1 MSSVVSVFIVDFLIS
16 TLPYGIHNNMQAFT
30 NIFSWIHKWLT
41 QLSYLS
47 VFGFCVF
54 GAPSYGIEISGILM
68 NSLEEPV
75 EGVVFINGELE
86 VLAGVDG
93 RFSGEIPV
101 GQVSIYA
108 ESNTGNENQKS
119 LIDSFY
125 AGVDTEVR
133 LRVKPLRT
141 VTITTELPLQAS
153 GPWLS
158 IFEAVTPGTQI
169 SSTDLQV
176 LQMTTLP
183 SGQSSYTKNFEL
195 PDGIY
200 RAQVR
205 ARWPN
210 HEDGA
215 YVAWIGFEVT
225 ELQNRFVITEEDR
238 YSTYPIKERPVDSA
252 MVIFEKDNL
261 NGYLKVIGSENAA
274 MPAMAL
280 TILNLQTGHY
290 TWGSSR
296 GDGSFELLING
307 QEGSE
312 FAIYQRGMVDGWQNF
327 QLGVGTNLRV
337 PYEIDSKDRFS
348 TEHSLSAFNSSP
360 TNKAQAN
367 LLGGKTAGIAQFS
380 GAFDF
385 SVLGAGSTGEFSGS
399 VQVVSPS
406 LPDLSLEWGSSELY
420 IEKIVDGSGWVVAA
434 SPENSSNFMTVSGL
448 PINGEPFVNDTRVGT
463 VTYSEIENVSPTTA
477 RAKFTASYDIPA
489 ALSDGRYQ
497 IHLRSGSLKSDVST
511 TITFTHNFAL
521 DASTSVLDGRV
532 GEFEIGAAQS
542 SKIDIA
548 LLANDYSNG
557 SRGAVPDERKNNFG
571 ITPGVIFNSH
581 QFVIDGS
588 VPFKSERTFHNLEP
602 FVPIVSWTTKG
613 HQVPLPI
620 KFKFPSGQLLV
631 TVTDPEGQVSTL
643 GPAVFKGTYL
653 NEPYAN
659 WGTIGGNGGAAP
671 QQYLKL
677 TTLSDQFNYTFD
689 KYGEYKI
696 TVEGSVLDV
705 EDRIYSLGGDFKI
718 VRANPLDLE
727 FGMMPGTPF
736 EVGDHFAP
744 QLIIQ
749 PGVPAEVKITLS
761 HYPNSDPTLVETTT
775 FEGFANRFGYY
786 DGGASSFVFSKP
798 GEYRVDVYAQHF
810 DTKETLWAGSRTWGG
825 IVETPE
831 TQLEMRGVKG
841 TEGFPNYRQWFNFDT
856 RPLGIGESNTHVGPS
871 YLTGDIS
878 WMHAEDLDRSNS
890 AMTGF
895 YTIFDKEGAF
905 RDSVKNRLS
914 EYSGLDLMNTGM
926 PFVSTTDL
934 KTASGSS
941 INPFFE
947 LKNSND
953 HWSYYYNA
961 SERPGVAAREHI
973 GQLSTR
979 DNYWRFSDTY
989 NYQLGNGQQGDNPND
1004 FKFIFG
1010 GGVYRVPQLN
1020 ESHYLAYGSLWVH
1033 LPRDDQVGGRIMPPF
1048 QGASAGPSGGPILT
1062 LLGRDVD
1069 IFYHPLGVRPGSVLE
1084 VGDVAAFSGQIAP
1097 TLPSEVSLKV
1107 VSPSGKIQLIQG
1119 TASKVGYFYDPASN
1133 FIVAEA
1139 GVYNVEITV
1148 THQGMTSAGMVEAP
1162 FPTGGIL
1169 SRSRNSFQFYAVER
1183 ASKSA
1188 KLFADLPAVLPDST
1202 ELKFDFKNSD
1212 GTNSN
1217 LFYQTT
1223 VMPGYV
1229 LEQSSSNTASYI
1241 YNAKELNKLF
1251 PNLDVDDGQKAF
1263 TRNADTITYSFLLK
1277 SEDDLGNAVYE
1288 ANQILLQGRDIFRP
1302 DHEFALGGE
1311 INILMEDVSLSA
1323 GELLKVD
1330 LSLDAKGIGDL
1341 YVALI
1346 MPDGNFVTLGDQ
1358 RLVSNVGEII
1368 PFKRA
1373 INFRD
1378 KSQLPVIELSL
1389 PPGLLAGKYSFAA
1402 ILVPEGISIYE
1413 EKKWKG
1419 ISSVP
1424 WTFN

>member
-1 MSSVVSVFIVDFLIS
+1 MG
-16 TLPYGIHNNMQAFT
+16 TLP
-30 NIFSWIHKWLT
+30 NISPKIRSRLATFSC
-41 QLSYLS
+41 LSL
-47 VFGFCVF
+47 FGFYLM
-54 GAPSYGIEISGILM
+54 GASSYGIEISGILM
-68 NSLEEPV
+68 NALQEPID
-75 EGVVFINGELE
+75 GVVFLNEELE
-86 VLAGVDG
+86 ILAGADG
-93 RFSGEIPV
+93 RFSGEVPV
-101 GQVSIYA
+101 GQLSIYA
-108 ESNTGNENQKS
+108 ENKTKSIVQKS
-119 LIDSFY
+119 LVNSFY
-125 AGVDTEVR
+125 AGIDTEVR
-133 LRVKPLRT
+133 LTVKPVRT
-141 VTITTELPLQAS
+141 VTIKTELPLLAS

-158 IFEAVTPGTQI
+158 IFEAVTPGAEI
-169 SSTDLQV
+169 SATDLQV
-176 LQMTTLP
+176 LPMTTLP
-183 SGQSSYTKNFEL
+183 SGQSSYSKNFEL
-195 PDGIY
+195 PDGVY

-210 HEDGA
+210 HEEET
-215 YVAWIGFEVT
+215 YIAWIGFEVT
-225 ELQNRFVITEEDR
+225 EKQNIFTITEDNR
-238 YSTYPIKERPVDSA
+238 YSLYPIKERPVDQA
-252 MVIFEKDNL
+252 KVTFNKDNSD
-261 NGYLKVIGSENAA
+261 GYLKVIGSEDAA
-274 MPAMAL
+274 LPAMAL

-290 TWGSSR
+290 TWGSSQ

-327 QLGVGTNLRV
+327 QLGVGTNLSV
-337 PYEIDSKDRFS
+337 PYEIDSEYKFS
-348 TEHSLSAFNSSP
+348 TEHSLSPFNSSP
-360 TNKAQAN
+360 TNKTHAS

-380 GAFDF
+380 GSFDF
-385 SVLGAGSTGEFSGS
+385 SFLEAGSVGEFVGS

-406 LPDLSLEWGSSELY
+406 LTDLDLAWGSSDLY
-420 IEKIVDGSGWVVAA
+420 IEKIVDESGWVVAA

-463 VTYSEIENVSPTTA
+463 VTYSEIESVSPTTV
-477 RAKFTASYDIPA
+477 RAKFIASYDIPA
-489 ALSDGRYQ
+489 VLSDGRYQ
-497 IHLRSGSLKSDVST
+497 MHLRSGALKSDISST
-511 TITFTHNFAL
+511 ISFTHNFAL
-521 DASTSVLDGRV
+521 GASTSVLDGRV

-557 SRGAVPDERKNNFG
+557 SRGAIPDERKDKFG

-581 QFVIDGS
+581 QFVVDGT
-588 VPFKSERTFHNLEP
+588 VPFKSERTFHSLEP
-602 FVPIVSWTTKG
+602 FIPIVSWTTKG

-620 KFKFPSGQLLV
+620 KFKFPSGGLSV
-631 TVTDPEGQVSTL
+631 TVIDPDGRVSML
-643 GPAVFKGTYL
+643 GPAPFAGTYL

-677 TTLSDQFNYTFD
+677 TTLSDRFNYKFD

-705 EDRIYSLGGDFKI
+705 DDRSYSLSGDFKI
-718 VRANPLDLE
+718 VRADPLDLE

-761 HYPNSDPTLVETTT
+761 HYPNSDPTLVEITT

-786 DGGASSFVFSKP
+786 DGGVENFVFRKP
-798 GEYRVDVYAQHF
+798 GEYRVDVYAQHL

-825 IVETPE
+825 IVETPD

-841 TEGFPNYRQWFNFDT
+841 TEGNPNYRQWFNFDT
-856 RPLGIGESNTHVGPS
+856 RPLVIGESNTHVGPS

-890 AMTGF
+890 GMTGF
-895 YTIFDKEGAF
+895 YTIFDKEGTF
-905 RDSVKNRLS
+905 RDGVKNRLS
-914 EYSGLDLMNTGM
+914 EYSGLDLTNTGL

-934 KTASGSS
+934 KTASGSN

-961 SERPGVAAREHI
+961 SERPGIAAREHI

-1033 LPRDDQVGGRIMPPF
+1033 LPRDDRVGGRIMPPF

-1107 VSPSGKIQLIQG
+1107 VSPSGQTQLIQG
-1119 TASKVGYFYDPASN
+1119 IASKIGYFYEPTSN
-1133 FIVAEA
+1133 FLIAEA
-1139 GVYNVEITV
+1139 GVYNVEINV
-1148 THQGMTSAGMVEAP
+1148 THKGMTSAGMVEAP

-1169 SRSRNSFQFYAVER
+1169 SPSRNSFQFYAVER
-1183 ASKSA
+1183 VSKTA
-1188 KLFADLPAVLPDST
+1188 KLSVDLPVLLPDST

-1212 GTNSN
+1212 GTNSD

-1229 LEQSSSNTASYI
+1229 LEQSSSNIASYI
-1241 YNAKELNKLF
+1241 YNAKELNKFF

-1263 TRNADTITYSFLLK
+1263 TRNADTISYSFLLK
-1277 SEDDLGNAVYE
+1277 SEDGSGKAVYE
-1288 ANQILLQGRDIFRP
+1288 AKQILLQGRDIFRP
-1302 DHEFALGGE
+1302 DHEFAVGGE
-1311 INILMEDVSLSA
+1311 VNILMDDVSLSA

-1330 LSLDAKGIGDL
+1330 LSLDARGIGDL

-1346 MPDGNFVTLGDQ
+1346 MPDGNFVTLGEG
-1358 RLVSNVGEII
+1358 RLISNIREVI
-1368 PFKRA
+1368 PFKRG
-1373 INFRD
+1373 INLRH
-1378 KSQLPVIELSL
+1378 QTELPVIELSL
-1389 PPGLLAGKYSFAA
+1389 PPGVSPGQYNFSA
-1402 ILVPEGISIYE
+1402 ILVSEGASIYE
-1413 EKKWKG
+1413 EKNWKG
-1419 ISSVP
+1419 ISIVP